1 MTTDR
6 NRLTQFILYLTRDHL
21 PAGVVAQIISQ
32 LSDEEILYDNEHLEN
47 LCNDYARRI
56 LEG

>member
-6 NRLTQFILYLTRDHL
+6 SRLTQFVLYLIRDHL
-21 PAGVVAQIISQ
+21 PAGTVAQVISQ
-32 LSDEEILYDNEHLEN
+32 LSDDEILYDNKHLEN
-47 LCNDYARRI
+47 LCDDYARRI